1 MRTRNELKQRRQEL
15 LTVLG
20 LVALCAALVAFGWA
34 LHGAMEA
41 AAW

>member
-1 MRTRNELKQRRQEL
+1 MKTRNELKQRRQEL
-15 LTVLG
+15 MTILG
-20 LVALCAALVAFGWA
+20 LVALCATLVAFGWA

>member
-1 MRTRNELKQRRQEL
+1 MTRNELKRRRQEL
-15 LTVLG
+15 GAILG

>member
-15 LTVLG
+15 VTVLG
-20 LVALCAALVAFGWA
+20 LVALCAALAAFGWA